1 MQSLALTYGLDV
13 NVNTRK
19 LTGEGAV
26 QMYPIFR
33 MAKEFIAHR
42 NAPALKPGDTHVSHH
57 ICWPWDID
65 PWMELNNGR
74 TLTLFDLGRL
84 VMLKRCG
91 AVSALAKHK
100 WGATVAGSS
109 VRYRARV
116 RMFQRVRVTSQI
128 VGADQRFNY
137 ITQEMWRGETCTSQ
151 SLLRIAITDKNG
163 IVPSEKVRV
172 AMKMEDLPQPPD
184 WVVAWTDAE
193 ATRPWPPNA

>member
-1 MQSLALTYGLDV
+1 
-13 NVNTRK
+13 
-19 LTGEGAV
+19 
-26 QMYPIFR
+26 MYPIFR
-33 MAKEFIAHR
+33 MAKEFLVHR
-42 NAPALKPGDTHVSHH
+42 NAPAIHPGDTHVSHH

-65 PWMELNNGR
+65 LWMELNNGR

-91 AVSALAKHK
+91 AIGALAKNK

-128 VGADQRFNY
+128 VGADERFHY

-151 SLLRIAITDKNG
+151 SLLRIATTDKNG

-172 AMKMEDLPQPPD
+172 AMRMEDLPQPPD
-184 WVVAWTDAE
+184 WFVAWTEAE
-193 ATRPWPPNA
+193 ATRPWPPQT